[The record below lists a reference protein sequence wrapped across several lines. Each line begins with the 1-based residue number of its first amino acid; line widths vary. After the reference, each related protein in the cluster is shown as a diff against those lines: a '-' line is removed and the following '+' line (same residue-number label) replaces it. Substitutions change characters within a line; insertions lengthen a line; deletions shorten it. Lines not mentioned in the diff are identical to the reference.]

1 MILFPAIDIK
11 DNKCVRLTQGKFDK
25 VEVYSDDPTEMAQKW
40 EAMGAQYLHVVD
52 LDGAKNEGFQ
62 NRRSIEKI
70 AKAISIPMQTGGGIR
85 SRDRIDNLIDMGVD
99 RVIVGTMAIENKEL
113 LAELVKTY
121 KDHIAVSIDALK
133 GKVATR
139 GWQRVEDVDSIEI
152 CKDLES
158 IGIKTIVYTDIS
170 KDGMLS
176 GPNFDVYRELSEKV
190 NIKIIASGG
199 VTNLEDI
206 KRLKEMELY
215 GAIIGKA
222 LYDGRVRLTDAL
234 KAANQI

>member
-25 VEVYSDDPTEMAQKW
+25 VDVYSDDPVEMAKKW
-40 EAMGAQYLHVVD
+40 EDMGAEYLHVVD
-52 LDGAKNEGFQ
+52 LDGAKDEGFQ

-85 SRDRIDNLIDMGVD
+85 SEERIKDLINIGVD
-99 RVIVGTMAIENKEL
+99 RVILGTMAIENKEL
-113 LAELVKTY
+113 LAGLVKTY
-121 KDHIAVSIDALK
+121 NSYIAVSIDALK

-139 GWQRVEDVDSIEI
+139 GWQTVGNADSVEI
-152 CKDLES
+152 CGELES
-158 IGIKTIVYTDIS
+158 MGIKTIVYTDIS

-176 GPNFDVYRELSEKV
+176 GPNFDIYRVLSEKTSI
-190 NIKIIASGG
+190 NIIASGG
-199 VTNLEDI
+199 VTTLEDI
-206 KRLKEMELY
+206 KKLKEMSMH

-222 LYDGRVRLTDAL
+222 LYDGRLDFTDAL
-234 KAANQI
+234 TLFF